1 MVSVMD
7 EKTKSPHD
15 SGELKAEPQSS
26 TWFALALVWQL
37 GYTIAIPVVVFA
49 LLGRFLDKKLDTSPL
64 LLLIGIF
71 ASIAVSSVAIYR
83 KTIKILDQTVKS
95 ENKIKDKV

>member
-7 EKTKSPHD
+7 EKTKS
-15 SGELKAEPQSS
+15 QSS
-26 TWFALALVWQL
+26 TWFALSLAWQL
-37 GYTIAIPVVVFA
+37 GYTIAIPVVVFG

-71 ASIAVSSVAIYR
+71 ASITVSSIGVYR
-83 KTIKILDQTVKS
+83 KTIAIIQDTEDLRSGNKEEKS
-95 ENKIKDKV
+95 HNNLS

>member
-1 MVSVMD
+1 MD
-7 EKTKSPHD
+7 EKVKQ
-15 SGELKAEPQSS
+15 QSS

-49 LLGRFLDKKLDTSPL
+49 LLGRFLDKRLDTSPL

-71 ASIAVSSVAIYR
+71 ASITVSSIGVYR
-83 KTIKILDQTVKS
+83 KTIKILNETVKK
-95 ENKIKDKV
+95 EEDKDKI

>member
-1 MVSVMD
+1 MD
-7 EKTKSPHD
+7 EKTKS
-15 SGELKAEPQSS
+15 QSS
-26 TWFALALVWQL
+26 TWFALSLAWQL

-71 ASIAVSSVAIYR
+71 ASITVSSIGIYR
-83 KTIKILDQTVKS
+83 KTIEIIDKS
-95 ENKIKDKV
+95 ETITDDKIKN

>member
-1 MVSVMD
+1 MD
-7 EKTKSPHD
+7 EKAKQPYG
-15 SGELKAEPQSS
+15 GELKAEPQSS

-64 LLLIGIF
+64 LLLVGIF
-71 ASIAVSSVAIYR
+71 ASITVSSIGVYR
-83 KTIKILDQTVKS
+83 KTIKILDETVKTK
-95 ENKIKDKV
+95 EDDKEKDKV